1 MQVGDVKLLISEL
14 KKVKVLGHGS
24 SGLVEKAVH
33 ESTGIVLSI
42 KVILSKKKRESN
54 RFTDC
59 PLWKIYILIF
69 VIEHSSADK
78 SIFSEAIRLRIKDTD
93 PL

>member
-1 MQVGDVKLLISEL
+1 MLTNTNNGNKISLKTHLKTSSSSSENSNERENLVMQVGDVKLLISEL

-59 PLWKIYILIF
+59 PL
-69 VIEHSSADK
+69 
-78 SIFSEAIRLRIKDTD
+78 
-93 PL
+93 